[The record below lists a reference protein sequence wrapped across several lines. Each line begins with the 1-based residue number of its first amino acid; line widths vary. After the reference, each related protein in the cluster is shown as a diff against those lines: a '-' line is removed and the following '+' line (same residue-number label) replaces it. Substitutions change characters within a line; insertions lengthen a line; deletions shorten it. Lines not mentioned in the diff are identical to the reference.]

1 MKTIEEYEKEIKG
14 YKCRMSH
21 PVDKGF
27 TRIESYPHADGWV
40 VKIPISQGY
49 RIERRWIYGVCS
61 ICGYQN
67 SLAKLRDRAG
77 KNQTAG
83 QKPPPFCV
91 ECYRTMS
98 LWSDLFPESPANWSV
113 EAQNNARSTYVCA
126 NDVCEAYLAVNNG
139 R

>member
-1 MKTIEEYEKEIKG
+1 LKTIEEYEKEIKG

-67 SLAKLRDRAG
+67 SLAKMRDRAG
-77 KNQTAG
+77 KRDDRATHLSIN
-83 QKPPPFCV
+83 
-91 ECYRTMS
+91 R
-98 LWSDLFPESPANWSV
+98 D
-113 EAQNNARSTYVCA
+113 
-126 NDVCEAYLAVNNG
+126 YLAVNNG
-139 R
+139 